1 MSDRSVESNFEFS
14 CCFREC
20 FLDCPCNITPLAF
33 ADSQYF
39 SHHLVQFLCV
49 AMSLFSKTSAQVD
62 QLESKVKEL
71 DEASSSKP
79 LAERKQLA
87 DSISHN
93 LTEMQ
98 PAVDKFVSKA
108 EAGERDPNK
117 RIYGTA
123 MVSKIFALR
132 DRFEAISS
140 LFTSLQTALLDEW
153 SAHEKEKLEEESRRV
168 EEEKQAEKERV
179 EDEQREKERREE
191 EERVQNEK
199 KREEAEKRKAEE
211 EARQKAE
218 QEREAERKRLQD
230 EESVRQKKLD
240 EERAA
245 AEAKKREE
253 EASAAA
259 EAKAKAEK
267 AQQDSKI
274 SVSIRTT
281 RGATY
286 FLNDLSIKATV
297 KDLKEAI
304 ERNYDVA
311 KAAQRLIF
319 QGRLLA
325 DPNPIESYK
334 IKDGSVVHL
343 VENPRAAAASASSS
357 AREKPLVPDG
367 TVCHLR
373 NGKEQLDEILKQ
385 CGNDRLVVV
394 DWSAPWCG
402 PCRAIAPV
410 FERLATRFSTVTFV
424 KVDTEETAANAQLAA
439 QYMISAYPTF
449 HYLLGQRVM
458 HSFSG
463 ANATAIENNI
473 KKYLAVISSEK
484 SNSNVPPGSA
494 GSSTGG
500 SSGSGSGQGS
510 ISSRVMSSLL
520 TLRQNLA
527 MSEFVTAVRTLLTFV
542 RNVVNNPGLE
552 KYRKV
557 RTANSTFQNRL
568 GSKQGGMDCMRAFG
582 FEEVTENGE
591 RFLVMPARAAAESE
605 LRTVMGQLESAL
617 EQASGGSATQPRPI
631 PSSTTAPADMGAG
644 HDAGDLLGAG
654 GPVGLRGMFGGGA
667 GGMPNEAM
675 WQLMQD
681 PSFQQ
686 VASELAT
693 DPEAMGVIMQMQQAM
708 TSGDIGAIQR
718 LRSHPAMGRLQ
729 SALINNPTFL
739 SAMMGQ
745 MAEQGLPNLGMFG
758 GMGMDGNNAGSTGTG
773 AGTGAVPG
781 TDNAPGTGQGNVGG
795 GGGNNNAERPQAT
808 FPGAPTTAE
817 EEERL
822 LQEAIR
828 LSMQDQAGQEKR
840 ESGNEDGD
848 GSKDKET

>member
-1 MSDRSVESNFEFS
+1 
-14 CCFREC
+14 
-20 FLDCPCNITPLAF
+20 
-33 ADSQYF
+33 
-39 SHHLVQFLCV
+39 
-49 AMSLFSKTSAQVD
+49 MSLFSKTSAQVD
-62 QLESKVKEL
+62 QLESMVKEL
-71 DEASSSKP
+71 DEAPSSKP

-87 DSISHN
+87 DN
-93 LTEMQ
+93 
-98 PAVDKFVSKA
+98 ANDKFIEVRPVVEKIVSKA

-140 LFTSLQTALLDEW
+140 LFASLQAALLDEW
-153 SAHEKEKLEEESRRV
+153 GVHEKEEREEESRRI
-168 EEEKQAEKERV
+168 EEEKQAEKKRL
-179 EDEQREKERREE
+179 EDEQHEKERREE
-191 EERVQNEK
+191 EERI
-199 KREEAEKRKAEE
+199 KREEERKEAEKRKAEE

-218 QEREAERKRLQD
+218 QEREAERKRLQA
-230 EESVRQKKLD
+230 EEDARQKKLE
-240 EERAA
+240 EERAV
-245 AEAKKREE
+245 AEAKKRED

-267 AQQDSKI
+267 AHEESSI

-286 FLNDLSIKATV
+286 VLNDLSPKATV
-297 KDLKEAI
+297 VELKEAI
-304 ERNYDVA
+304 ERNHDVA

-319 QGRLLA
+319 QGRLLV
-325 DPNPIESYK
+325 DSNTIDSYK
-334 IKDGSVVHL
+334 IKGGSVIHL

-357 AREKPLVPDG
+357 AQEKPLVPAG
-367 TVCHLR
+367 TICHLR

-385 CGNDRLVVV
+385 CGNRKLVVI
-394 DWSAPWCG
+394 DWFAPWCG
-402 PCRAIAPV
+402 PCRAISPV
-410 FERLATRFSTVTFV
+410 FERLATRFSTVTFI

-439 QYMISAYPTF
+439 EYSISAYPTF
-449 HYLLGQRVM
+449 HFVINRRVV

-473 KKYLAVISSEK
+473 RKYRVMVESQENSADVSS
-484 SNSNVPPGSA
+484 SSAGASRA
-494 GSSTGG
+494 GSSGG
-500 SSGSGSGQGS
+500 GQGS
-510 ISSRVMSSLL
+510 ISPRVMSSLL
-520 TLRQNLA
+520 TLRQNLT
-527 MSEFVTAVRTLLTFV
+527 MSEFVVAVRTLLTFV
-542 RNVVNNPGLE
+542 RNVVNNPALE

-568 GSKQGGMDCMRAFG
+568 GSKQGGMECMRAFG
-582 FEEVTENGE
+582 FQEVTENGE
-591 RFLVMPARAAAESE
+591 RFLVMSAQAAAEPD

-617 EQASGGSATQPRPI
+617 EQAGGGTATQSTPTP
-631 PSSTTAPADMGAG
+631 TTAPAGTGMG

-693 DPEAMGVIMQMQQAM
+693 DPEAMSVIMQMQQAM
-708 TSGDIGAIQR
+708 NSGDIGAIQR

-745 MAEQGLPNLGMFG
+745 MTEHGLPNLGMFG
-758 GMGMDGNNAGSTGTG
+758 GMGMDGNNAGGTG
-773 AGTGAVPG
+773 
-781 TDNAPGTGQGNVGG
+781 PGTGVATNNTQGNVGG
-795 GGGNNNAERPQAT
+795 NGGGTENREQPQAQ
-808 FPGAPTTAE
+808 FPGAPSTAE

-828 LSMQDQAGQEKR
+828 LSMQDQASQEKR
-840 ESGNEDGD
+840 DSGNEDG
-848 GSKDKET
+848 GSKDKEN

>member
-1 MSDRSVESNFEFS
+1 
-14 CCFREC
+14 
-20 FLDCPCNITPLAF
+20 
-33 ADSQYF
+33 
-39 SHHLVQFLCV
+39 
-49 AMSLFSKTSAQVD
+49 MSLFSKTSAQVD
-62 QLESKVKEL
+62 QLESQVKEL
-71 DEASSSKP
+71 DEAPSSKP

-93 LTEMQ
+93 LTEMR

-108 EAGERDPNK
+108 ETGERDPNK

-153 SAHEKEKLEEESRRV
+153 SAHEKEKLKEESRRI
-168 EEEKQAEKERV
+168 EEEKQAEKERL
-179 EDEQREKERREE
+179 EDEEREKERREE

-199 KREEAEKRKAEE
+199 KREEAERRKAEE

-230 EESVRQKKLD
+230 EESARKKKLD
-240 EERAA
+240 EERVA

-267 AQQDSKI
+267 AQQDSNL
-274 SVSIRTT
+274 SLSIRTT

-286 FLNDLSIKATV
+286 SLKDLSSKANV
-297 KDLKEAI
+297 IDLKEAI
-304 ERNYDVA
+304 ERNCDVPI
-311 KAAQRLIF
+311 AAQRLIF

-343 VENPRAAAASASSS
+343 VENHRAAAASASSS

-424 KVDTEETAANAQLAA
+424 KVDTEETPANAQLAA

-449 HYLLGQRVM
+449 HYLRGQKVL

-473 KKYLAVISSEK
+473 KKHLAVISSEK

-494 GSSTGG
+494 GTSSTGG
-500 SSGSGSGQGS
+500 SSGSGQGS
-510 ISSRVMSSLL
+510 VSSRVMSSLL

-582 FEEVTENGE
+582 FEEMTENGE
-591 RFLVMPARAAAESE
+591 RFLVMPARAAAEPE

-617 EQASGGSATQPRPI
+617 EQASGGSATQPTSVPN
-631 PSSTTAPADMGAG
+631 STRAPTDMGAG

-758 GMGMDGNNAGSTGTG
+758 GMGMDGNNVGGTGTG
-773 AGTGAVPG
+773 TGTGAVPG
-781 TDNAPGTGQGNVGG
+781 TDNTQVTGQRSAG

-828 LSMQDQAGQEKR
+828 LSMQDQSGQEKR

-848 GSKDKET
+848 SSKDKET